1 MHGAG
6 VRATLLSAAGDVLA
20 TSETVTIHVDD
31 HGAAPVQKAAIT
43 GLQPS
48 YRDGDAVA
56 LTATVT
62 PSSVLDRWEWYL
74 QRPGSDTPALLS
86 DTRTADLRFTATA
99 DLDGAAVFARLTY
112 ADGRAYVESAPVVL
126 AVGAAQPGEPGE
138 PGGPGDPG
146 EPGGPGTGPTDPG
159 TTEPAPRP
167 STAPPA
173 RTGDALAGTTAGG
186 VTPSTA
192 TPRQGQVVTVA
203 LGAEHAGRWVAA
215 WMFST
220 PALLG
225 GDWVQADATG
235 TIAVRIPADAPVGS
249 HRIAVFAADGTLL
262 GWTAVE
268 VAAATGATP
277 GDRLATTGTGPAP
290 LLALTVLLLA
300 AGAGAVVLSRR
311 GRAGDAR
318 G

>member
-1 MHGAG
+1 
-6 VRATLLSAAGDVLA
+6 
-20 TSETVTIHVDD
+20 
-31 HGAAPVQKAAIT
+31 
-43 GLQPS
+43 
-48 YRDGDAVA
+48 
-56 LTATVT
+56 
-62 PSSVLDRWEWYL
+62 
-74 QRPGSDTPALLS
+74 
-86 DTRTADLRFTATA
+86 
-99 DLDGAAVFARLTY
+99 
-112 ADGRAYVESAPVVL
+112 
-126 AVGAAQPGEPGE
+126 
-138 PGGPGDPG
+138 
-146 EPGGPGTGPTDPG
+146 
-159 TTEPAPRP
+159 
-167 STAPPA
+167 
-173 RTGDALAGTTAGG
+173 
-186 VTPSTA
+186 
-192 TPRQGQVVTVA
+192 
-203 LGAEHAGRWVAA
+203 
-215 WMFST
+215 MFST